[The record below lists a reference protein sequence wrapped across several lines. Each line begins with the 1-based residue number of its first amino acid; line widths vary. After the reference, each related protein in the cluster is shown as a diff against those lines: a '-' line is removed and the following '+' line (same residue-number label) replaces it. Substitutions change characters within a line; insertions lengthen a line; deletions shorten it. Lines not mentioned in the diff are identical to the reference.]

1 MSGAAQRQVAA
12 RVPGAAGLGL
22 VPPPSAALVPGAV
35 LADPSWHAEV
45 LAARALR
52 QATAD
57 RRVLATVWWYSL
69 SAVLLTPPLAGL
81 ATGYPLSARLADT
94 SVYLLTGGLPVAA
107 VSSAPFAHPRRG
119 VVGSLAAGLP
129 DALGK
134 ELRTALGAVVGA
146 IAEAGGTRERPLWAI
161 AADSIAGRLLALGQ
175 ALGTVPEVT
184 ALAGPL
190 GAAVGPPLPGPRY
203 VDVAGARF
211 VHRVSCC
218 LIYRVPA
225 EPMCLSC
232 PRRPPV
238 ERSIL
243 LEDAAAR
250 R

>member
-1 MSGAAQRQVAA
+1 M
-12 RVPGAAGLGL
+12 PGAAGLGL

-35 LADPSWHAEV
+35 LADPAWHAEV
-45 LAARALR
+45 LAARVSR
-52 QATAD
+52 QGTAD

-81 ATGYPLSARLADT
+81 ATGSPLSARLDDT
-94 SVYLLTGGLPVAA
+94 SLYLLTGGRPVAA
-107 VSSAPFAHPRRG
+107 ASSAAFAGPECSAVDGSGGGLPVGRP
-119 VVGSLAAGLP
+119 GSLPYGV
-129 DALGK
+129 GQ
-134 ELRTALGAVVGA
+134 ELRTALGAVVAA
-146 IAEAGGTRERPLWAI
+146 IAEAGGARERPLWAI

-218 LIYRVPA
+218 LLYRVPA
-225 EPMCLSC
+225 EQMCLSC

-238 ERSIL
+238 ERNVL
-243 LEDAAAR
+243 LEDAATR